1 MNYIY
6 IYQEVLTMSPQ
17 KMIEVQDLTKQ
28 FLSKKRSGLFRSK
41 KNTVE
46 ALKGISFD
54 VEEGEIFGL
63 LGPNG
68 AGKTTLI
75 KILTTLLL
83 PTSGTA
89 RINGYSLSQDKE
101 IKSSIGAMLMGERGL
116 YWKLTGREN
125 LEYFGALYHVPKK
138 IRRERINSLI
148 EVLELEKLADR
159 TVETYSSGQKMKMVF
174 ARALVNDAPI
184 FARALVNDAP
194 ILMLDEPTNTL
205 DVKEARRLRKIV
217 KEQNVEFNKTIIYC
231 THLMHE
237 AEELC
242 DRVGIID
249 HGEIIALDDPN
260 ELKQRLQKN
269 DLLSI
274 EGSIPDQAYSSL
286 HNLPG
291 ILTAQMLTKRSNNG
305 SSQNNPYLSITC
317 ENSHQALPEIISSLT
332 TNGAIIRN
340 IDKKDTT
347 LEDVFVNITG
357 RSLMDDTRQISRD
370 I

>member
-1 MNYIY
+1 
-6 IYQEVLTMSPQ
+6 
-17 KMIEVQDLTKQ
+17 MIEVRDLAKH
-28 FLSKKRSGLFRSK
+28 FSSKKRLGLLKSE
-41 KNTVE
+41 KNIVK

-54 VEEGEIFGL
+54 VEQGEIFGL

-89 RINGYSLSQDKE
+89 KINGYSLTQDKE

-125 LEYFGALYHVPKK
+125 LEYFGALYHVPKR

-148 EVLELEKLADR
+148 ELLELEKLADR

-184 FARALVNDAP
+184 
-194 ILMLDEPTNTL
+194 LMLDEPTNTL

-217 KEQNVEFNKTIIYC
+217 REQNSEYKKTIIYC

-249 HGEIIALDDPN
+249 HGKIIALDDPSD
-260 ELKQRLQKN
+260 LKQGLQEN
-269 DLLSI
+269 DILSI
-274 EGSIPDQAYSSL
+274 EGSIPDQAYSSIQS
-286 HNLPG
+286 LPG
-291 ILTAQMLTKRSNNG
+291 ILTAQMLVKKSNNG
-305 SSQNNPYLSITC
+305 SSQDKPYLSITC
-317 ENSHQALPEIISSLT
+317 ENSHHTLPEIITSLT

-357 RSLMDDTRQISRD
+357 RSLMDDTRQSVKTN
-370 I
+370 

>member
-1 MNYIY
+1 MPTN
-6 IYQEVLTMSPQ
+6 
-17 KMIEVQDLTKQ
+17 KMIEVRDLTKHYS
-28 FLSKKRSGLFRSK
+28 SKKRLGIFKSEKSV
-41 KNTVE
+41 VE
-46 ALKGISFD
+46 ALKGVTFD
-54 VEEGEIFGL
+54 VNQGEVFGL

-83 PTSGTA
+83 PTSGIA
-89 RINGYSLSQDKE
+89 KVNGYTLDQDRE

-125 LEYFGALYHVPKK
+125 LEYFGALYHVPKS
-138 IRRERINSLI
+138 IRKERIASLI
-148 EVLELEKLADR
+148 ELLELDKIADR

-174 ARALVNDAPI
+174 ARS
-184 FARALVNDAP
+184 LVNDAP

-217 KEQNVEFNKTIIYC
+217 KEQNEDYNKTIIYC

-242 DRVGIID
+242 QRVGIID
-249 HGEIIALDDPN
+249 HGTIIALDDPMD
-260 ELKQRLQKN
+260 LKHGLQEN

-274 EGSIPDQAYSSL
+274 EGTIPDIAQKALIST
-286 HNLPG
+286 PG
-291 ILTAQMLTKRSNNG
+291 VLSAQILVKQMNNG
-305 SSQNNPYLSITC
+305 STEERPYLNITC
-317 ENSHQALPEIISSLT
+317 ENSHRNLPEIITTLT

-347 LEDVFVNITG
+347 LEDVFINITG
-357 RSLMDDTRQISRD
+357 RSLMDDTSQVVKAKAGSD
-370 I
+370 N

>member
-1 MNYIY
+1 M
-6 IYQEVLTMSPQ
+6 LTVSPQ
-17 KMIEVQDLTKQ
+17 KMIKVRNLTKQ
-28 FLSKKRSGLFRSK
+28 FLSKKRSGLFRSE

-54 VEEGEIFGL
+54 VEDGEIFGL

-138 IRRERINSLI
+138 IRRQRINSLI

-159 TVETYSSGQKMKMVF
+159 TVETYSSGQKMKMV
-174 ARALVNDAPI
+174 

-260 ELKQRLQKN
+260 ELKQGLQKN

-274 EGSIPDQAYSSL
+274 EGSFPDQAYSSL

-291 ILTAQMLTKRSNNG
+291 ILTAQMLIKRSNNG
-305 SSQNNPYLSITC
+305 SSQNKPYLSITC

>member
-1 MNYIY
+1 MVTN
-6 IYQEVLTMSPQ
+6 
-17 KMIEVQDLTKQ
+17 KMIEVRELTKHYT
-28 FLSKKRSGLFRSK
+28 SKKRLGIFK
-41 KNTVE
+41 TEKNVVK
-46 ALKGISFD
+46 ALKGVTFD
-54 VEEGEIFGL
+54 VDQGEVFGL

-83 PTSGTA
+83 PTSGIA
-89 RINGYSLSQDKE
+89 KVNGYSLDEDKE

-125 LEYFGALYHVPKK
+125 LEYFGALYHVPKITRK
-138 IRRERINSLI
+138 ERIKSLI
-148 EVLELEKLADR
+148 DLLELEKIADR

-174 ARALVNDAPI
+174 ARALI
-184 FARALVNDAP
+184 NDAP

-217 KEQNVEFNKTIIYC
+217 REQNEDYNKTIIYC

-242 DRVGIID
+242 ARVGIID
-249 HGEIIALDDPN
+249 HGEIIALDDPMD
-260 ELKQRLQKN
+260 LKQGLQEN
-269 DLLSI
+269 DILSI
-274 EGSIPDQAYSSL
+274 EGTIPEYAQTAL
-286 HNLPG
+286 NTTPG
-291 ILTAQMLTKRSNNG
+291 VLSAQMLVKQSSNG
-305 SSQNNPYLSITC
+305 STEKHPYLNITC
-317 ENSHQALPEIISSLT
+317 ENSHQNLPEIIATLT

-340 IDKKDTT
+340 IDKKETT

-357 RSLMDDTRQISRD
+357 RSLMDDTSQVVKAKLGSD
-370 I
+370 K